1 MLALASTQRSFSS
14 AASPA
19 PLRGRA
25 KLGEKMEALL
35 SAVPGPDDPEAA
47 AKVER
52 WLLGKRN
59 VVVAVLGLVSGR
71 VSGAFHPALRGA
83 MQPARAS
90 VRWEDRVGVLTLP
103 TRGSSNK
110 RK

>member
-1 MLALASTQRSFSS
+1 MMLIYEGLVRSNIRY
-14 AASPA
+14 
-19 PLRGRA
+19 LR
-25 KLGEKMEALL
+25 
-35 SAVPGPDDPEAA
+35 PGCAE
-47 AKVER
+47 
-52 WLLGKRN
+52 RN

-71 VSGAFHPALRGA
+71 VSGAFRPALRGA